1 MPRAAVILAA
11 GKGTRMRSKTTKVLH
26 KVGGRMMVDWSL
38 ALAETLKCDRR
49 VLVIGTHSDDLKEIA
64 GDRVGADHIAVQDPP
79 MGTGHAVSC
88 AREALA
94 GFSGYVVVLYAD
106 TPLLPADAVEA
117 AFTALEQGNDISVL
131 GFNAHEPGG
140 YGRLICSDDGE
151 LLRIV
156 EAKDASDEELA
167 VTFCNSGVLAAR
179 SEHLFDL
186 LSKVTNNNAK
196 GEYYLTD
203 IIQLGREAGLK
214 ATAVA
219 CEEDDV
225 LGVNSRVQLAEAEA
239 VFQKQR
245 RNALMESGVTMIDP
259 ETVYVSADT
268 EIGSDVTL
276 EPNVFIGPKVKIGD
290 GVTIRAFSHLEG
302 CTIGPK
308 SQIGPF
314 ARLRPGAFLSEG
326 VHIGN
331 FVEVKNV
338 EIGPGSKANHLS
350 YLGDGKIGSGSNVGA
365 GTIFCNYDGYFKHQ
379 TVIGDNAFVG
389 SNSALV
395 APVTLG
401 DGSFVGSGSVVTD
414 DVPDDALALSRG
426 RQTNIEGWAKTYHT
440 EMKARKSQDG

>member
-1 MPRAAVILAA
+1 M
-11 GKGTRMRSKTTKVLH
+11 
-26 KVGGRMMVDWSL
+26 
-38 ALAETLKCDRR
+38 
-49 VLVIGTHSDDLKEIA
+49 
-64 GDRVGADHIAVQDPP
+64 
-79 MGTGHAVSC
+79 
-88 AREALA
+88 
-94 GFSGYVVVLYAD
+94 
-106 TPLLPADAVEA
+106 
-117 AFTALEQGNDISVL
+117 
-131 GFNAHEPGG
+131 
-140 YGRLICSDDGE
+140 
-151 LLRIV
+151 
-156 EAKDASDEELA
+156 ELA
-167 VTFCNSGVLAAR
+167 TAPQQIRLLAC
-179 SEHLFDL
+179 L
-186 LSKVTNNNAK
+186 
-196 GEYYLTD
+196 
-203 IIQLGREAGLK
+203 QAGLK

-225 LGVNSRVQLAEAEA
+225 LGVNSRIQLAEAEA

-350 YLGDGKIGSGSNVGA
+350 YLGDGMIGSG
-365 GTIFCNYDGYFKHQ
+365 
-379 TVIGDNAFVG
+379 
-389 SNSALV
+389 
-395 APVTLG
+395 
-401 DGSFVGSGSVVTD
+401 
-414 DVPDDALALSRG
+414 
-426 RQTNIEGWAKTYHT
+426 
-440 EMKARKSQDG
+440 